1 MLQRQSLDAVVAG
14 VANHLMSVDSTTV
27 SDAYNLVLRDLVN
40 YFDVDTCFLR
50 HTDHAR
56 RASVM
61 VAEWPPRE
69 NVPDPDPL
77 GIVYF
82 ETDSVFGQVE
92 HLTTP
97 AVFRPVAE
105 AEDYRARVEEATGFA
120 ATSSAVVPLVNSGK
134 SIGMLGFAKSGDLDW
149 SDSELNALVAIAML
163 LTQVQARIVAED
175 GLRFAGLHD
184 VMTGMANRRGLY
196 EHLTA
201 KMAETDCVSV
211 LFLDVDRLKS
221 INDTYGHPTGDL
233 FLRTI
238 ADTLRRCVGP
248 DTMVARWGG
257 DEFVIVLDADG
268 VVDRAKALLR
278 EVTTAHVS
286 VAGEVLNRTA
296 SIGIATVT
304 PGIGTVD
311 DLISNADQ
319 AVLAAKNLGGNAVV
333 EYDPA
338 FHSRN
343 ELSNDIE
350 LHLRSAIE
358 NGSLLL
364 YFQPEVDLISDRIT
378 AVEALVRWDH
388 PSRGMLPPSEFVPI
402 AEASNLAADLGRWVL
417 GHACSTYMQW
427 SKAVPGLD
435 ITMRVNV
442 SPAQLLADDFAAE
455 VGAVLTE
462 HGMSADN
469 LCLEITEAAVV
480 HDLAITAKTLVELRE
495 LGVDIAIDDFG
506 TGYSSLSH
514 LKVLPVDALK
524 IDRAFV
530 EHLGTAPEDRAIVT
544 TIAALADAYGLDLIA
559 EGVEHPEATGV
570 LIDLG
575 CHRAQGYLFSRPV
588 PGDRMLEMLAV
599 GSIAV

>member
-1 MLQRQSLDAVVAG
+1 
-14 VANHLMSVDSTTV
+14 MSVDSSSV
-27 SDAYNLVLRDLVN
+27 GSAYTLVLRDLVD
-40 YFDVDTCFLR
+40 YFGVDSAFLR
-50 HTDHAR
+50 HTDR
-56 RASVM
+56 SIRASIM
-61 VAEWPPRE
+61 VAEWPPRD

-77 GIVYF
+77 GVVSF
-82 ETDSVFGQVE
+82 ESDSVFAQCE
-92 HLTTP
+92 HP
-97 AVFRPVAE
+97 IEPIFFRPVVE
-105 AEDYRARVEEATGFA
+105 AEDYRQRVEA
-120 ATSSAVVPLVNSGK
+120 ASGLAAVSTAVVPLVSSGV
-134 SIGMLGFAKSGDLDW
+134 SIGMLGFVKAGDRDW
-149 SDSELNALVAIAML
+149 SVDETNALVAIAML
-163 LTQVQARIVAED
+163 FTQVHARVRAED

-184 VMTGMANRRGLY
+184 VMTGLANRRGLY
-196 EHLTA
+196 EHLTSRLS
-201 KMAETDCVSV
+201 EGGRVSV

-221 INDTYGHPTGDL
+221 INDAYGHPTGDL

-257 DEFVIVLDADG
+257 DEFVLVLDADG
-268 VVDRAKALLR
+268 VVDRAR
-278 EVTTAHVS
+278 EVLRQVTSTHVS
-286 VAGEVLNRTA
+286 VAGDILNRTA
-296 SIGIATVT
+296 SIGIATATAGVD
-304 PGIGTVD
+304 TVD
-311 DLISNADQ
+311 DVISNADQ
-319 AVLAAKNLGGNAVV
+319 AVLAAKNAGGDVVV

-338 FHSRN
+338 VHSRN

-358 NGSLLL
+358 TGSLLL
-364 YFQPEVDLISDRIT
+364 YFQPEVDLISHRIT

-388 PSRGMLPPSEFVPI
+388 PSRGMLPPSEFIPI

-417 GHACSTYMQW
+417 DHACCTYVQW
-427 SKAVPGLD
+427 SEAVDGLD

-442 SPAQLLADDFAAE
+442 SPAQLLAHDFANQ

-480 HDLAITAKTLVELRE
+480 HDLAMTARTLVDLRE

-530 EHLGTAPEDRAIVT
+530 EHLGTASADRAIVR
-544 TIAALADAYGLDLIA
+544 TIATLADAYGLDLIA
-559 EGVEHPEATGV
+559 EGVEHAEATDV
-570 LIDLG
+570 LIDIG
-575 CHRAQGYLFSRPV
+575 CHRAQGYLYSRPV
-588 PGDRMLEMLAV
+588 PADRMLELLSV
-599 GSIAV
+599 GSI